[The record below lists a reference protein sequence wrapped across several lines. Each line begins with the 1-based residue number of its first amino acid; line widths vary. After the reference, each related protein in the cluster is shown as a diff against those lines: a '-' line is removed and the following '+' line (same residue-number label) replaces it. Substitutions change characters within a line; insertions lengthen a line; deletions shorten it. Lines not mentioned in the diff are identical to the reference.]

1 MSRGRRLS
9 DCIPMKFFNIVPHS
23 PRVDKIVT
31 LALHQ
36 YDNPQWEGQLLS
48 WQSSWSLA
56 GDTEPKRGDIAL
68 AIDSKVDT
76 LPKGE
81 ACDVKTPSLDCAPQP
96 MAILKSAFRPLRG
109 EQQARLAA
117 LLSLCDP
124 SPQPSL
130 RMLTLSAK
138 EWEKLLKWLRISGL
152 ALYFLNRV
160 VELDLC
166 DLLPP
171 SVFTRLHQN
180 LIDNTQRTRSMIAE
194 SIAIQ
199 QEFKKESLKYSIL
212 KGFSLCPG
220 SVPKPELRSQFDL
233 DFLVAEG
240 CAAEARRI
248 LERRGYRLYAISGK
262 TWEFKINERP
272 GVSVKDIYK
281 DFQSYAVELHVESTI
296 PGRASQLE
304 RLEWRELHGISM
316 PVLSPVDLLL
326 GQGLHAFKHICGES
340 SRAAHLLE
348 FRRHVL
354 YRQHDGAFWRE
365 LQVAARYDPRAS
377 VGLGVVT
384 LLITGI
390 MGEFAPRAFTTW
402 TVDSLSRPVRLWV
415 EMYGYQVA
423 LGSYPGNKLYL
434 LLQRELHIAGIPE
447 KRPLRRALFP
457 SRLPPPVIRASPN
470 ESLTVR
476 IRRYR
481 MHLHLILERLLFHVV
496 EGFRFSLESR
506 RWRRMKELAQ

>member
-1 MSRGRRLS
+1 
-9 DCIPMKFFNIVPHS
+9 
-23 PRVDKIVT
+23 
-31 LALHQ
+31 
-36 YDNPQWEGQLLS
+36 
-48 WQSSWSLA
+48 
-56 GDTEPKRGDIAL
+56 
-68 AIDSKVDT
+68 
-76 LPKGE
+76 
-81 ACDVKTPSLDCAPQP
+81 
-96 MAILKSAFRPLRG
+96 MAITKSVFRPLRG

-117 LLSLCDP
+117 LLTLCDP
-124 SPQPSL
+124 PSQQSL
-130 RMLTLSAK
+130 RMLTVSAK
-138 EWEKLLKWLRISGL
+138 EWEKLLKWLHISGL

-171 SVFTRLHQN
+171 SVFTRLCQN
-180 LIDNTQRTRSMIAE
+180 LIENTQRTRSMIAE

-199 QEFKKESLKYSIL
+199 QDFQVESLTYAIL

-240 CAAEARRI
+240 CAPEARRI
-248 LERRGYRLYAISGK
+248 LERRGYRLYAISGR

-272 GVSVKDIYK
+272 GVSVKDIYR
-281 DFQSYAVELHVESTI
+281 DFQSYAVELHVESRVPDRT
-296 PGRASQLE
+296 SQLD
-304 RLEWRELHGISM
+304 RLEWRELHGMRM
-316 PVLSPVDLLL
+316 PVLSRVDLLL

-365 LQVAARYDPRAS
+365 VQVAARDDPRVS
-377 VGLGVVT
+377 VGLGVAT
-384 LLITGI
+384 LLITGV
-390 MGEFAPRAFTTW
+390 MGEFAPRAFTAW
-402 TVDSLSRPVRLWV
+402 TVESLSRPVRLWV
-415 EMYGYQVA
+415 ERYGYQVA
-423 LGSYPGNKLYL
+423 LGGYPGNKLYL
-434 LLQRELHIAGIPE
+434 LLQRELHFAGVPE

-470 ESLTVR
+470 ETLTVR
-476 IRRYR
+476 IRRHF
-481 MHLHLILERLLFHVV
+481 MHLQLILQRLLFHVV
-496 EGFRFSLESR
+496 EGCRFVLESR